1 MTREHLP
8 NRRSI
13 EDAARLVGG
22 EEDTGPGYI
31 APPPLSLSRFDWPS
45 WSLLIFLLIAACVG
59 IWLGVS

>member
-1 MTREHLP
+1 MSRDHFP

-31 APPPLSLSRFDWPS
+31 APPPLSLSRFDWLG
-45 WSLLIFLLIAACVG
+45 WTLIILMLVAAG
-59 IWLGVS
+59 IVFWMGAP